1 MKIQIPRKKLE
12 EFCRRNHIVRFSL
25 FGSALREDYRP
36 DSDIDMLVVFE
47 KNHVPGFIGL
57 SRMERELSSILGGKT
72 VDLRTPEDLS
82 RFFRDRVVNE
92 SRVFYEAA

>member
-1 MKIQIPRKKLE
+1 MKIQISRKILG

-36 DSDIDMLVVFE
+36 DSDIDVLVVFE

-57 SRMERELSSILGGKT
+57 SRMERELSAILGGKT

-82 RFFRDRVVNE
+82 RFFRDRVINE
-92 SRVFYEAA
+92 SKVFYEAA

>member
-1 MKIQIPRKKLE
+1 MKIQISRKLLG

-36 DSDIDMLVVFE
+36 DSDIDVLVVFE

-57 SRMERELSSILGGKT
+57 SRMERGRRGLQTSALG
-72 VDLRTPEDLS
+72 RRPPEALDPEK
-82 RFFRDRVVNE
+82 R
-92 SRVFYEAA
+92 